1 MVPYLRAANVTWD
14 GLDLSDVK
22 SMNFTPQEQEIYR
35 LRHGDVVLGEAS
47 GSPHEVGKPAI
58 WRNDLD
64 GCCFQNTLLR
74 VRPNTKVVSSEF
86 LRYLFLCDALT
97 GGFAAASRGVGIH
110 HLGAAAMNGWS
121 VPLPS
126 RAEQDAIVDAVD
138 EELTR
143 VDRGTMNLRRITRHA
158 TLFRRSLLEAE
169 LTHRS
174 WPSMTLAEILSEPL
188 INGRSVK
195 DASTG
200 FRVLRL
206 TAVRNGAIDT
216 TQSKI
221 GDWSREDASR
231 FKIKKGDFLIVRGN
245 GSRDIVGRGGLVSS
259 DDEVAFPDTMI
270 RARIDPERAMPQYVQ
285 HVWDSVGVRRQIE
298 RAARTTAGI
307 LKVNQPILEGITLP
321 LPTLDEQAKLVQVM
335 SDFDASD
342 KYVVSGLQ
350 RASRLADRLRAS
362 LLFAAFSGRLFPT
375 VDGPID
381 TVGVGLATGRVAEF
395 AQPTGDLDA

>member
-1 MVPYLRAANVTWD
+1 M
-14 GLDLSDVK
+14 
-22 SMNFTPQEQEIYR
+22 
-35 LRHGDVVLGEAS
+35 
-47 GSPHEVGKPAI
+47 
-58 WRNDLD
+58 
-64 GCCFQNTLLR
+64 
-74 VRPNTKVVSSEF
+74 
-86 LRYLFLCDALT
+86 
-97 GGFAAASRGVGIH
+97 
-110 HLGAAAMNGWS
+110 
-121 VPLPS
+121 
-126 RAEQDAIVDAVD
+126 
-138 EELTR
+138 
-143 VDRGTMNLRRITRHA
+143 
-158 TLFRRSLLEAE
+158 
-169 LTHRS
+169 
-174 WPSMTLAEILSEPL
+174 
-188 INGRSVK
+188 
-195 DASTG
+195 
-200 FRVLRL
+200 
-206 TAVRNGAIDT
+206 
-216 TQSKI
+216 
-221 GDWSREDASR
+221 
-231 FKIKKGDFLIVRGN
+231 RGN

-270 RARIDPERAMPQYVQ
+270 RARTDPERAMPQYVQ

>member
-86 LRYLFLCDALT
+86 LRYLFLC
-97 GGFAAASRGVGIH
+97 GGCAHRGIRGSMAR
-110 HLGAAAMNGWS
+110 GRRTPPGTAAMNGWS

-143 VDRGTMNLRRITRHA
+143 VDRGTMNLRRIGPPSHHTLPAFAARSRTDPSFMAINDPRRDPVRA
-158 TLFRRSLLEAE
+158 THQWSIGQGCLHRVSGASIDGGEERGHRYDAVQDRRLVE
-169 LTHRS
+169 R
-174 WPSMTLAEILSEPL
+174 
-188 INGRSVK
+188 G
-195 DASTG
+195 
-200 FRVLRL
+200 
-206 TAVRNGAIDT
+206 
-216 TQSKI
+216 
-221 GDWSREDASR
+221 ASR

-245 GSRDIVGRGGLVSS
+245 GSRDLVGRGGLVSS

-285 HVWDSVGVRRQIE
+285 HVWDWVGVRRQIE

-321 LPTLDEQAKLVQVM
+321 LPTLDEQASCSKSCPTLM
-335 SDFDASD
+335 
-342 KYVVSGLQ
+342 
-350 RASRLADRLRAS
+350 RATSMLCPVCRELP
-362 LLFAAFSGRLFPT
+362 G
-375 VDGPID
+375 
-381 TVGVGLATGRVAEF
+381 
-395 AQPTGDLDA
+395 